1 MEAGLHANLEL
12 QCRKTME
19 IRTKHVRAGFA
30 QALRA
35 SRLWKL
41 EQNNMTKKEPFFGP
55 QNVRKSRRAKMDLAS
70 RGKHIIR
77 WIECSGVTA
86 NRWWTSRPPPSRP
99 APRTL
104 VRCEARKIIHF
115 ARRSSSKHWCTPHVV
130 WWLEKHYWAD
140 SECARSLGLA
150 RSTPSLTLDPSHC
163 RFHCCLTTSSCY
175 TALLLLASKCFMIV
189 NCYALMAC
197 SMWSR
202 GSWLGRIPSFRI
214 VMCCTHLTVWQC
226 DFCVRFCLF
235 LPYQYLSWYN
245 AITSPHY

>member
-1 MEAGLHANLEL
+1 
-12 QCRKTME
+12 
-19 IRTKHVRAGFA
+19 
-30 QALRA
+30 
-35 SRLWKL
+35 
-41 EQNNMTKKEPFFGP
+41 
-55 QNVRKSRRAKMDLAS
+55 MDLAS

-77 WIECSGVTA
+77 WIECTGVTA

-104 VRCEARKIIHF
+104 VRCEAREHHTFRKKVIF
-115 ARRSSSKHWCTPHVV
+115 KALMYSHVV

-175 TALLLLASKCFMIV
+175 TAFVASIEVFYDCELLCLDGLLYVISGILAGADPWFPHSDV
-189 NCYALMAC
+189 LHSLDGMA
-197 SMWSR
+197 MWF
-202 GSWLGRIPSFRI
+202 L
-214 VMCCTHLTVWQC
+214 C
-226 DFCVRFCLF
+226 FCVLFCLF

-245 AITSPHY
+245 AITSPHH